1 MDIASSAES
10 AVDIELLAESWA
22 SMASAAT
29 LDELEAA
36 TLKGILALTD
46 APIAYTSR
54 HENGVWTISDHV
66 GLRGDVAG
74 VAIPE
79 EMVPYNAALCAGE
92 TLCYEDSAEMGPEL
106 ARQLAAIGMGSLYAV
121 PIMQEDACVGGVAIA
136 RNEASSFSPRDR
148 AIVRLFHSRLTA
160 LIDKRRLVQSLEMLA
175 EAVPVIVLRT
185 DPSGWI
191 NWYNHRWYEF
201 TGQTR
206 EEAAGWGW
214 QTAHHPVDFQ
224 RVIEEWPRAL
234 ATGEP
239 IEIEFRLRRHD
250 GVYHWHLA
258 RVEPMKD
265 DKGRIT
271 SWYGTVIDIEVQKRA
286 LERTQRVAETLQH
299 AFLPRSLP
307 QREKL
312 RLDATYASP
321 EHDTLI
327 GGDWYD
333 AFELPDGRL
342 GFSVGDVA
350 GHGIESS
357 IAVGNLRQAIFTLA
371 LRTDDPAKILEEVNL
386 ISRMQ
391 EPGSF
396 VTAIVGF
403 VDADCAMMRYASA
416 GHPPPIVAYRT
427 GESEPPLPTG
437 GPPLGVVANLELR
450 THVVPIFPDMVAA
463 LYTDGMTEFAR
474 DAIAGEAALTSA
486 VATMVGN
493 TTIAHPAR
501 RIRKMVLG
509 DRPQRDDACILL
521 MQFSEVHA
529 IEDDERPVTPTKRW
543 RFHASDARAAH
554 VARLEVAEYLQRM
567 CGNTDETFAS
577 ELIVGELLANTVA
590 HAPGLVEM
598 TIEFGGDRP
607 VLVVRDSGPG
617 LGELRSTLPEDPFDE
632 RSRGLFLVHA
642 LSAGVS
648 VVRAA
653 MGGAEL
659 RVILPLAYGDGQM
672 ACAPFPFRETR

>member
-1 MDIASSAES
+1 VAPNDSSES
-10 AVDIELLAESWA
+10 AVDIESLAQSWTA
-22 SMASAAT
+22 MAAAAT
-29 LDELEAA
+29 LDEIEIA
-36 TLKGILALTD
+36 TLTGILALTD
-46 APIAYTSR
+46 ARIAYIAR
-54 HENGVWTISDHV
+54 HENGIWTISTHV
-66 GLRGDVAG
+66 GLSGDIAG

-79 EMVPYNAALCAGE
+79 EHVPYNDALCAGE
-92 TLCYEDSAEMGPEL
+92 TLCYEDPHQMGPEL
-106 ARQLAAIGMGSLYAV
+106 AQALAAIGLGSLYAV
-121 PIMQEDACVGGVAIA
+121 PIMYGTDCVGAVAIA
-136 RNEASSFSPRDR
+136 RHEASVFSPRDR
-148 AIVRLFHSRLTA
+148 AIVRLFTSRLTV
-160 LIDKRRLVQSLEMLA
+160 LIDKRRLVQSLETLA

-191 NWYNHRWYEF
+191 NWYNRRWYEF

-265 DKGRIT
+265 DNGRIV
-271 SWYGTVIDIEVQKRA
+271 SWYGTVVDIEAQKHA
-286 LERTQRVAETLQH
+286 LERTQQVAETLQH
-299 AFLPRSLP
+299 AFLPRTLP

-321 EHDTLI
+321 EQDTLI

-371 LRTDDPAKILEEVNL
+371 LHIDDPAEILREVNL

-403 VDADCAMMRYASA
+403 VDAGNTTMRYASA
-416 GHPPPIVAYRT
+416 GHPPPIVAYRA
-427 GESEPPLPTG
+427 GEPEPGLPTG
-437 GPPLGVVANLELR
+437 GPPLGVVANLHLK
-450 THVVPIFPDMVAA
+450 THAVPIALDTIVA
-463 LYTDGMTEFAR
+463 LYTDGMTEFAHN
-474 DAIAGEAALTSA
+474 AIAGEEALTRA
-486 VATMVGN
+486 VASLVGN
-493 TTIAHPAR
+493 VSIAHPAR
-501 RIRKMVLG
+501 RIRSLVLG
-509 DRPQRDDACILL
+509 DCPQRDDACILFF
-521 MQFSEVHA
+521 QFSHVRVV
-529 IEDDERPVTPTKRW
+529 EDDERPLTPTKRW
-543 RFHASDARAAH
+543 RFHASDAQAAH
-554 VARLEVAEYLQRM
+554 VARLEVAEYLRRK
-567 CGNTDETFAS
+567 CGQTDETFAS

-598 TIEFGGDRP
+598 TIEFDGDQP

-617 LGELRSTLPEDPFDE
+617 LDVLRSTLPDDPFDE

-648 VVRAA
+648 VVPAES
-653 MGGAEL
+653 GGAEL
-659 RVILPLAYGDGQM
+659 RVILPLTPLA
-672 ACAPFPFRETR
+672 AP